1 MGIYVNPA
9 RANGTGGDR
18 HHFVNVHNLMTGI
31 FVIRFGYVSTYKTV
45 YGILGAAKIGTGG
58 RYYAGYCRE
67 VVQG

>member
-9 RANGTGGDR
+9 RANGTGGE
-18 HHFVNVHNLMTGI
+18 HEHFGKAYNLMVSF
-31 FVIRFGYVSTYKTV
+31 FVIKFGYVSTYKTV